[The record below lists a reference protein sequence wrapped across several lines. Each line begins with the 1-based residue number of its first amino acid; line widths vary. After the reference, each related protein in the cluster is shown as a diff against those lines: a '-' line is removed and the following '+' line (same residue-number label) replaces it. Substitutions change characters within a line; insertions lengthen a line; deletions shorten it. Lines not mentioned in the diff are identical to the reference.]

1 MNKIAVLFMALLAAS
16 SCSNTQRHA
25 GKAHAAPGD
34 TISYEGVKEKSF
46 DELFRQIEPSAIDP
60 NIISLVQKEFI
71 VITAGRERGYNAMV
85 AGDGGL
91 GVLMGKPVT
100 FCGLRGSR
108 YTLEVILKDSV
119 YTFAFF
125 DEQFKN
131 DFMLFGQQSG
141 RTSPKM
147 QQTKL
152 TAVATPSGKMTFKEA
167 KIVIECTLAQ
177 THTVNPDEVYAEHNK
192 KFFADAYKEVGSWH
206 KIVFGDITAVWV
218 RK

>member
-1 MNKIAVLFMALLAAS
+1 MNKISILLMALLAAA
-16 SCSNTQRHA
+16 SCSNTQQQA
-25 GKAHAAPGD
+25 GKLCAAPGD
-34 TISYEGVKEKSF
+34 SISYDGVQEKSF
-46 DELFRQIEPSAIDP
+46 DELFRQIDPSALDP
-60 NIISLVQKEFI
+60 NIIELAQKEFI
-71 VITAGRERGYNAMV
+71 VITAGREHRYNAMV
-85 AGDGGL
+85 ASDGGL
-91 GVLMGKPVT
+91 GRLMGKPVT

-119 YTFAFF
+119 YTFSFF
-125 DEQFKN
+125 DERFKD
-131 DFMLFGQQSG
+131 DFMVFGQQSG
-141 RTSPKM
+141 RDSQKM

-167 KIVIECTLAQ
+167 KIVVECTLAQ

-192 KFFADAYKEVGSWH
+192 TFFSDAYREVGAWH

>member
-1 MNKIAVLFMALLAAS
+1 MNKIAVLFMALLAAF
-16 SCSNTQRHA
+16 SCSNTQRQAGAPHA
-25 GKAHAAPGD
+25 
-34 TISYEGVKEKSF
+34 ISYEGVKDKSF
-46 DELFRQIEPSAIDP
+46 GELFRQIDPNAIAP
-60 NIISLVQKEFI
+60 NIIALVQKEFI
-71 VITAGRERGYNAMV
+71 VITAGRERHYNAMV
-85 AGDGGL
+85 AGDGGV

-119 YTFAFF
+119 YTFSFF
-125 DEQFKN
+125 DEQFKD
-131 DFMLFGQQSG
+131 DFMIFGQQSG
-141 RTSPKM
+141 RDTQKM

-177 THTVNPDEVYAEHNK
+177 THTVNPEEVYAEHNS
-192 KFFADAYKEVGSWH
+192 KFFTDAYQEVGSWH
-206 KIVFGDITAVWV
+206 KIVFGDITSVWV